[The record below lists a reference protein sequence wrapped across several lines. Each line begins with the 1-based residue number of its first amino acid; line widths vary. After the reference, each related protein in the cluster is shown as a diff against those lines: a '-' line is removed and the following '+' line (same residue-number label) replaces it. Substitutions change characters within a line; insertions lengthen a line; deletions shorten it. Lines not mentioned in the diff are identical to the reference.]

1 MKFELGD
8 ASKVGLAFGP
18 EEVSYDVKASRL
30 NGVPLEPVDGKISLR
45 VLVDRPMLEICGNAG
60 RVYITRK
67 RASPGPSAISK
78 VKAFVAGGHAK
89 LVQLEVYELESIWKK
104 SEGTIHGDSARLL
117 DDGPFPQRRRPV
129 QGGGG
134 LPEIDP
140 AGLGERPVGTE

>member
-1 MKFELGD
+1 LKFELGD

-18 EEVSYDVKASRL
+18 EEVSYDVKARRL
-30 NGVPLEPVDGKISLR
+30 NGAPLEPVDGKISIR

-89 LVQLEVYELESIWKK
+89 LVQLEVYELESIWNR
-104 SEGTIHGDSARLL
+104 EN
-117 DDGPFPQRRRPV
+117 
-129 QGGGG
+129 
-134 LPEIDP
+134 
-140 AGLGERPVGTE
+140 ER